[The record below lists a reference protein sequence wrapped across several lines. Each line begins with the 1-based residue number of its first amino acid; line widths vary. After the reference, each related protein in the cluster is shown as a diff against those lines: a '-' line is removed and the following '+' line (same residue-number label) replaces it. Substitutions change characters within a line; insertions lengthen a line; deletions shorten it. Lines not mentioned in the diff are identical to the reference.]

1 MITSISRF
9 FRESLQG
16 FTRNASTAIGSI
28 ITIFL
33 SLLIIGVFLAAGS
46 MLDKLMSSVEDEV
59 SITCYVSDNVSES
72 DAQRYMNKL
81 KSNSDVKS
89 VTFTTKDEA
98 LESFKNSMTS
108 NPDIIDQL
116 DGSNPLPASINV
128 ELNDAQQV
136 SDLAKQIENDS
147 DYKKLCE
154 DENDPGN
161 SIKYGQGTVERLLQV
176 TNYLRIAGV
185 AVVIILVFIAL
196 VFINNTIRLAILA
209 RRKEIAI
216 MRLVGASNGYIRGPF
231 LMEGALHAIIGSA
244 LAIIVIE
251 LIRAFGIPA
260 LQNSIRFL
268 DFTIPG
274 STYAIIYVSLVVFG
288 LVIGLL
294 GSLLAMRRYLKV

>member
-33 SLLIIGVFLAAGS
+33 SLLIIGLFLAAGS
-46 MLDKLMSSVEDEV
+46 MIDKLMSGVEDEV
-59 SITCYVSDNVSES
+59 SITCYVKDEISES
-72 DAQRYMNKL
+72 DAQSYMNKL
-81 KSNSDVKS
+81 KSNADVKS
-89 VTFTTKDEA
+89 VSFTTKEQA
-98 LESFKNSMTS
+98 LDNFKNSMTS

-128 ELNDAQQV
+128 ELNDAQKV
-136 SDLAKQIENDS
+136 SELAGQIEKDS

-154 DENDPGN
+154 NESDPGN

-185 AVVIILVFIAL
+185 AIVLILVFIAL

-231 LMEGALHAIIGSA
+231 LMEGALHAIIGSV

-251 LIRAFGIPA
+251 IIRAFGLPA

-268 DFTIPG
+268 DLSIPG
-274 STYAIIYVSLVVFG
+274 QTYLLIYISLIVFG
-288 LVIGLL
+288 LVIGML

>member
-33 SLLIIGVFLAAGS
+33 SLLIIGLFLAAGS
-46 MLDKLMSSVEDEV
+46 MIDKLMSGVEDEV
-59 SITCYVSDNVSES
+59 SITCYVKDDVNES
-72 DAQRYMNKL
+72 DAQSYMNKL
-81 KSNSDVKS
+81 KSNADVKS
-89 VTFTTKDEA
+89 VSFTTKDQA
-98 LESFKNSMTS
+98 LENFKNSMTS

-128 ELNDAQQV
+128 ELNDAQKV
-136 SDLAKQIENDS
+136 SELAGQIEKDS

-154 DENDPGN
+154 NESDPGN

-185 AVVIILVFIAL
+185 AVVLILVFIAL

-251 LIRAFGIPA
+251 LIRAFGLPA

-268 DFTIPG
+268 DLSIPG
-274 STYAIIYVSLVVFG
+274 STYFFIYVSLVVFG

>member
-1 MITSISRF
+1 MI
-9 FRESLQG
+9 
-16 FTRNASTAIGSI
+16 
-28 ITIFL
+28 
-33 SLLIIGVFLAAGS
+33 
-46 MLDKLMSSVEDEV
+46 DKLMSGVEDEV
-59 SITCYVSDNVSES
+59 SITCYVKDDVSES
-72 DAQRYMNKL
+72 DCQSYMNKL
-81 KSNSDVKS
+81 KSNADVKS
-89 VTFTTKDEA
+89 VSFTTKEQA
-98 LESFKNSMTS
+98 LENFKNSMTS

-128 ELNDAQQV
+128 ELNDAQKV
-136 SDLAKQIENDS
+136 SELAGQIEKDS

-154 DENDPGN
+154 NESVPGN

-185 AVVIILVFIAL
+185 AVVLILVFIAL

-251 LIRAFGIPA
+251 LIRAFGLPA

-268 DFTIPG
+268 DLSIPG
-274 STYAIIYVSLVVFG
+274 STYFFIYISLVVFG